1 MYQLSVLVHILA
13 AMVWVGGMLF
23 LALVVVPAAR
33 KLPPAERSAL
43 FHLVGPRFRM
53 VGWACI
59 GLLIATGVANVA
71 YRGVTW
77 ATLFTAELWASEF
90 GRVLA
95 LKLGVVVVMLALSL
109 FHDFVLGPA
118 SVRAHQAA
126 GARPSAEALALRK
139 RASWLGRITTVL
151 ALIVVAL
158 GVMLVR
164 GVPRLY

>member
-1 MYQLSVLVHILA
+1 MYQLSVLVHFLA

-33 KLPPAERSAL
+33 TLPPAERSAL
-43 FHLVGPRFRM
+43 FQLVGPRFRT

-59 GLLIATGVANVA
+59 ALLLLTGGVNVA

-77 ATLFTAELWASEF
+77 DKLYTPDLWASEF

-95 LKLGVVVVMLALSL
+95 LKLGVIVVMLALSL
-109 FHDFVLGPA
+109 YHDFDLGPA

-139 RASWLGRITTVL
+139 RASRLGRITTLL

-164 GVPRLY
+164 GVPRLF

>member
-13 AMVWVGGMLF
+13 AMVWIGGMLF

-33 KLPPAERSAL
+33 GMPPAERSAL
-43 FHLVGPRFRM
+43 FHLVGPRFRT
-53 VGWACI
+53 VGWVCI
-59 GLLIATGVANVA
+59 GLLLATGVVNTA

-77 ATLFTAELWASEF
+77 DNMFTAALWMGDF

-95 LKLGVVVVMLALSL
+95 LKLGVVAVMLLLSL

-118 SVRAHQAA
+118 SVRAHKLGEAE
-126 GARPSAEALALRK
+126 PSAEATALRR
-139 RASWLGRITTVL
+139 RASWLGRITTLL

-164 GVPRLY
+164 GVPRPF